1 MNESTGAGRPKIG
14 PKYQVSLPEILAE
27 DIERQALAHHMT
39 MSEAIRI
46 IVLAGMENDPFRDRP
61 WLSPGTKAAIG
72 RVADYEVEREYGRED
87 SDGQRGAK
95 ALAIAGITMD
105 LHRLNAD
112 LIKGWAESHIK
123 HHAHLTLRI
132 EVGHALRERLCQ
144 HPFTTCQTHFE
155 HDVPEIEGLKLC
167 GGHYID
173 IADKMRLPIA
183 E

>member
-14 PKYQVSLPEILAE
+14 PKFQVSLPEILAE
-27 DIERQALAHHMT
+27 DIERQALAHHMP

-46 IVLAGMENDPFRDRP
+46 IVLAGMQNDPFHERP
-61 WLSPGTKAAIG
+61 WLSPGTKAAIAQ
-72 RVADYEVEREYGRED
+72 VADYEVEREYGRED
-87 SDGQRGAK
+87 SDGRRGAK

-112 LIKGWAESHIK
+112 LIKGWTEPNIK

-144 HPFTTCQTHFE
+144 HPSGTCETHFE
-155 HDVPEIEGLKLC
+155 HDVPEIEGLKMC
-167 GGHYID
+167 GEHYIAV
-173 IADKMRLPIA
+173 ADLLRLPMA